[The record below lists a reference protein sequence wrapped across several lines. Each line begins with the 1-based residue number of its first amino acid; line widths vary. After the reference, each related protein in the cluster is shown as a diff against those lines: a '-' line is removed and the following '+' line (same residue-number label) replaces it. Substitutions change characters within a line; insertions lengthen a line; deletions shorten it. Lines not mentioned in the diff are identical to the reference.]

1 MKIVIVGA
9 GAVGTHLSKLLS
21 REHQDCVLI
30 DDNEERLEGVAE
42 YDVMTYNALPTS
54 ISALKDAGTANADL
68 FIGVTTEET
77 TNIAA
82 CTIAHELGAKK
93 TVARID
99 NYEYLSAQNQRFFQ
113 QLGKKE

>member
-54 ISALKDAGTANADL
+54 INALKEAGADKADL
-68 FIGVTTEET
+68 FVGVTTEES
-77 TNIAA
+77 TNTSSSWASTPWSIPRCWRPSTSPTA
-82 CTIAHELGAKK
+82 
-93 TVARID
+93 
-99 NYEYLSAQNQRFFQ
+99 
-113 QLGKKE
+113 